1 MASVHL
7 SYPCDHCSSK
17 ILPSVV
23 CGDVGSSTPVSTL
36 LKDAVRLAYDFKKQK
51 PRRQCSYVIP
61 PTHGPALAFHVL
73 SRVCVLCRNR
83 LCGNAGCPSQ
93 GQCNFS
99 VPSKLKVQPLQ
110 SCSDVQGTWW
120 VSVPGLSS

>member
-36 LKDAVRLAYDFKKQK
+36 LKDAVRLAYDFKKQNK
-51 PRRQCSYVIP
+51 NQEDSAHMSSNPRTALGWLFMCFQESVFCAETDYAVTLVVLRKVNAISQS
-61 PTHGPALAFHVL
+61 PA
-73 SRVCVLCRNR
+73 N
-83 LCGNAGCPSQ
+83 
-93 GQCNFS
+93 
-99 VPSKLKVQPLQ
+99 
-110 SCSDVQGTWW
+110 
-120 VSVPGLSS
+120 